1 MADLRKGYWVE
12 LLPIERA
19 DGQLAISLIAKRTF
33 TVPIDQPVVEA
44 LEDDDQPPLLT
55 EDRYDE
61 GDAETAAPTLEHELV
76 GEKGGVDVIVVGKAY
91 APGGKPLKEYECAI
105 RIGDKLRR
113 LRIVGP
119 RRCRWLKP
127 NKKTKEGVPIP
138 APPVFTE
145 PTPVATV
152 TLSCTNAYGGQ
163 TWVIPDEET
172 LKIQRTVLGVMADEG
187 REEAE
192 KKAKAR
198 QAKKET
204 AAKEKK
210 EAEEQAMLDQAVGA
224 LDDEDDKLLRA
235 RGEFGYDDEGVRLH
249 GVATSMR
256 GTAVMD
262 LDAFEDWQVAQDK
275 MEAEGRLNAEEK
287 AALDAMRRNAM
298 GEGLVIDEGV
308 DILDDDTLAAELA
321 KSAAEQDATRE
332 ALAEAAAQRRRDAVV
347 NAGGTAMIQIDG
359 EAEGEGDVWE
369 GELRDE
375 LSEKDVAANKAHL
388 IAVKERKKA
397 EEEALAEFPRLP
409 CPTNP
414 YGKGFY
420 VSPVR
425 QIVDRLEL
433 PLIEDPDAPLTPHD
447 LLQDIN
453 NLSAV
458 PLPAGFSVLPRH
470 ATPRVE
476 LAGEYPSELAGWAAE
491 VERQKRE
498 LDLEEEDD
506 VAALREMDKRRLPGQ
521 MDRRW
526 FNAAWPTMQLKHL
539 VGDEEVTLTNLT
551 KDGTLYF
558 RLPARAIQAELD
570 RGRGVERQ
578 EMLLDTLIIEPDERK
593 VSLLWRAWFPMT
605 SWDELSEY
613 PHMTGWV
620 LDLDVKDKRQ
630 ADWEAAAALARRDS
644 TQALDISEADLDPE
658 DPYWR
663 SISDKRRAGEAAAAA
678 VEGTAALDIE
688 RMGLYRQVDDDDW
701 VAEASDGT
709 VDVAGDKKKAAEEA
723 AYLEKKQA
731 AMKQLE
737 AKEKAE
743 AERREEV
750 AEAAAKDKPI
760 PPKDADK
767 SKAQLKVKAAKKAE
781 AEKKAAAAAKGKG
794 PAPKGPPNPDVKPQ
808 PAPPRPKK

>member
-19 DGQLAISLIAKRTF
+19 DGALAISLIAKRTF
-33 TVPIDQPVVEA
+33 TIPIDQPVIEA

-55 EDRYDE
+55 EDRFDE
-61 GDAETAAPTLEHELV
+61 GDVETAAPTLEHELV
-76 GEKGGVDVIVVGKAY
+76 GEKAGVDVIVVGKAY

-105 RIGDKLRR
+105 RVGDKLRR

-127 NKKTKEGVPIP
+127 TKKTKEGVPVP
-138 APPVFTE
+138 APPLFTE
-145 PTPVATV
+145 PTPVAVV

-163 TWVIPDEET
+163 TWVIPDDET
-172 LKIQRTVLGVMADEG
+172 LKVQRTVQEVMAEEG
-187 REEAE
+187 REVAE
-192 KKAKAR
+192 QKAKAR
-198 QAKKET
+198 EKKKE
-204 AAKEKK
+204 AAEQAKK
-210 EAEEQAMLDQAVGA
+210 EAEEQAMLDAAVGA
-224 LDDEDDKLLRA
+224 LDDEDSKLLRA
-235 RGEFGYDDEGVRLH
+235 RGQFGYDEEGVRLH

-262 LDAFEDWQVAQDK
+262 VNAFEEWQVAQDK
-275 MEAEGRLNAEEK
+275 MMAEGRLNAEEK

-298 GEGLVIDEGV
+298 GEGLVIDDGV
-308 DILDDDTLAAELA
+308 DILDEETLARELA
-321 KSAAEQDATRE
+321 QSAAEQEAAQR
-332 ALAEAAAQRRRDAVV
+332 ALAEAAARRRKDAVER
-347 NAGGTAMIQIDG
+347 NDGTAMIQIDG
-359 EAEGEGDVWE
+359 EEAEADVWE
-369 GELRDE
+369 GDLRAE
-375 LSEKDVAANKAHL
+375 LSEKDVAANAAHL
-388 IAVKERKKA
+388 AEIKERKKA
-397 EEEALAEFPRLP
+397 EEEALAEFPKLP

-414 YGKGFY
+414 FGKGFF

-453 NLSAV
+453 NLKDV

-476 LAGEYPSELAGWAAE
+476 FAGEYPSELAGWADE

-506 VAALREMDKRRLPGQ
+506 VAALREMDKRRQPGQ

-526 FNAAWPTMQLKHL
+526 FNSAWPTMQLKFL
-539 VGDEEVTLTNLT
+539 AGDEEVTLTNLT

-558 RLPARAIQAELD
+558 RLPARSIQAELD
-570 RGRGVERQ
+570 RGSGVERQ
-578 EMLLDTLIIEPDERK
+578 DMLLDTLIIEPDERK
-593 VSLLWRAWFPMT
+593 VSLLWRAWFPMA
-605 SWDELSEY
+605 SWDELGEY
-613 PHMTGWV
+613 PQMTGWV

-630 ADWEAAAALARRDS
+630 SDWEEAAARARADS
-644 TQALDISEADLDPE
+644 TQVLDLNEVDLDPE

-663 SISDKRRAGEAAAAA
+663 SISDKRKAAEAAAAA

-701 VAEASDGT
+701 VAEASDGA
-709 VDVAGDKKKAAEEA
+709 VDVAADKKKAAEEA

-737 AKEKAE
+737 AREKAE

-750 AEAAAKDKPI
+750 AEAAAKGKPI

-767 SKAQLKVKAAKKAE
+767 SKAQLKAKAAKKA
-781 AEKKAAAAAKGKG
+781 AANKKAAAEAKSRG
-794 PAPKGPPNPDVKPQ
+794 
-808 PAPPRPKK
+808 